1 MANPFAKII
10 AAAKQKADEQQRREE
25 RLKQLEEAENHP
37 DFHFPN
43 PIQTMKNKK
52 EMKWLRKE
60 IAAYKENQRRNRIL
74 IGIGCFLIVMFIFI
88 GIMIVIENAAGDE
101 SATDTGMYPEIP
113 ASSETVDTKETTERT
128 TEETEDDEDSG
139 GGFFDWLNKDVLE
152 FEFELNSDGKSYTL
166 LEYNYLSPDATET
179 ASIPDTYEGLPVT
192 IIADQAFY
200 ACTDLE
206 KVIIPEGITTIG
218 EYAFYHCDKL
228 SEIKFPSTLR
238 IIKRYAF
245 EGCDSLT
252 SVDLGWSVNVGFR
265 AFFDCAKLE
274 TVVVGNAN
282 GGTASIDDYAFN
294 SCKKLKSAKLE
305 GVTSVGEN
313 AFQSCE
319 RLTEVYFST
328 DLYQIGASAFEYCKA
343 LGKIYFRG
351 TADDYNISYGHWWI
365 KDTGNIEEIYAGQ

>member
-1 MANPFAKII
+1 MKKLLCMILVLVMCCSFA
-10 AAAKQKADEQQRREE
+10 ACGEEE
-25 RLKQLEEAENHP
+25 RPGEAKTP
-37 DFHFPN
+37 STVD
-43 PIQTMKNKK
+43 
-52 EMKWLRKE
+52 
-60 IAAYKENQRRNRIL
+60 
-74 IGIGCFLIVMFIFI
+74 
-88 GIMIVIENAAGDE
+88 
-101 SATDTGMYPEIP
+101 STDN
-113 ASSETVDTKETTERT
+113 ETVN
-128 TEETEDDEDSG
+128 TEETTVSATEKTEDEEDSG
-139 GGFFDWLNKDVLE
+139 GGFFDWLNKDVPE

-179 ASIPDTYEGLPVT
+179 ATIPNTYEGLPVT
-192 IIADQAFY
+192 KIADQAFY

-206 KVIIPEGITTIG
+206 KVIISEGITTIG

-228 SEIKFPSTLR
+228 SEITFPSTLR

-252 SVDLGWSVNVGFR
+252 SVDLDWSVNVGFR
-265 AFFDCAKLE
+265 AFYDCAKLE

-294 SCKKLKSAKLE
+294 SCRKLKSAKLE

-319 RLTEVYFST
+319 NLTEVYFST

-343 LGKIYFRG
+343 LGKIYFQG
-351 TADDYNISYGHWWI
+351 TADDYNISYGHWWL